1 MFQKGYF
8 ENSLTIIGS
17 GLNELTTDEFREK
30 VKNAIQNN
38 IENSKEIGAFL
49 KRLFYKQQDANSK
62 DSYQKFLE
70 MSLELDDK
78 FDLKE
83 NRLFYLA
90 MSPKFFGVATN
101 HLKESG
107 LTNVKGLMPIIIEKP
122 FGDDLKSA
130 KKLNNQISK
139 SFKEEIFGIGHYL
152 SKEMIQNIE
161 RLRF

>member
-107 LTNVKGLMPIIIEKP
+107 LTNVKGVMRIIIEKP

-130 KKLNNQISK
+130 K
-139 SFKEEIFGIGHYL
+139 EEKIFGIDHYL
-152 SKEMIQNIE
+152 GKEMIQNIE

>member
-49 KRLFYKQQDANSK
+49 KRLFYKQKDANSK

-90 MSPKFFGVATN
+90 MSPKFLELQQT
-101 HLKESG
+101 
-107 LTNVKGLMPIIIEKP
+107 T
-122 FGDDLKSA
+122 
-130 KKLNNQISK
+130 
-139 SFKEEIFGIGHYL
+139 
-152 SKEMIQNIE
+152 
-161 RLRF
+161 